1 MNKDYD
7 HVLEKYVLGYDKNS
21 TYFDTFIQKT
31 EVWYLSQFNWS
42 ANWGLEITQQA
53 HRKAGIWSWVFWL

>member
-1 MNKDYD
+1 MIKIFILPSNPLSSMNKDYD

-42 ANWGLEITQQA
+42 AN
-53 HRKAGIWSWVFWL
+53 